1 MKVLVKHF
9 GHVKGGQ
16 TIFLNQRL
24 YKSQLDG
31 LEGCEFELT
40 IKKRTR
46 KPTVDQG
53 AYYRGGILGTC
64 HDSEMFSHFENA
76 DMIHDEYFS
85 PLFLSY
91 KKLVTVG
98 SKTLEITNIRSM
110 ADLDREETSKFI
122 ERVIAHCE
130 SELGIHIL
138 TPEEYYSKH
147 YNITT

>member
-40 IKKRTR
+40 IRKRVKKT
-46 KPTVDQG
+46 THDQHNF
-53 AYYRGGILGTC
+53 YRGAILGTC
-64 HDSEMFSHFENA
+64 HESEMFSYFENA

-91 KKLVTVG
+91 KKMVTVG
-98 SKTLEITNIRSM
+98 NKQLEVVNIRSM

-130 SELGIHIL
+130 TELGIHIL
-138 TPEEYYSKH
+138 TPEEYQSKYYS
-147 YNITT
+147 I